1 MNFLRKAYS
10 INTLPNML
18 KDNSDKQAIYNTIT
32 KSNLDLLYKIYY
44 DDYKLIKNDQF
55 QYTR

>member
-1 MNFLRKAYS
+1 
-10 INTLPNML
+10 ML